1 LKTFHA
7 NALTLSARYGI
18 DQSNLQQKLRE
29 TLLRDIEKLI
39 SPDNVEEIFAAQDI
53 HLQNERAKELA
64 DSVSKLIRDRLS
76 PLRVRRLKYAERDRL
91 INAMTD
97 RGLTLAGIAKELRAK
112 GMLQSSNP
120 ESDEQTVGSAR
131 KRWQEKEK
139 VAMELIQAMS
149 QLLDNLNDALRDTK
163 PKSR

>member
-1 LKTFHA
+1 
-7 NALTLSARYGI
+7 
-18 DQSNLQQKLRE
+18 
-29 TLLRDIEKLI
+29 
-39 SPDNVEEIFAAQDI
+39 
-53 HLQNERAKELA
+53 
-64 DSVSKLIRDRLS
+64 
-76 PLRVRRLKYAERDRL
+76 
-91 INAMTD
+91 
-97 RGLTLAGIAKELRAK
+97 
-112 GMLQSSNP
+112 MLQSSNP